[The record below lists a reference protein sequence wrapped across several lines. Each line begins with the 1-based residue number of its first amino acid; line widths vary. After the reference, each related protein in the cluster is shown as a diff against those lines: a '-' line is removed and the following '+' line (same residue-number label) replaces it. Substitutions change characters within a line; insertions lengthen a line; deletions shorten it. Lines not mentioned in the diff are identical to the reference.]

1 MVETIGSF
9 LLFTLLI
16 VSILTMINIVTVQAR
31 VHAALTQ
38 ACETVSMYSYVLDLT
53 GAASHIQNN
62 SAKAGKVQGQVDQFR
77 SNVNGL
83 LDGVKNLDAGQIGAK
98 GEAILNQMQSGVDYA
113 VENPKEMLQYMM
125 NYGLDQAGG
134 AAFEQMVVRPLVG
147 RYLANGGQSGDA
159 YLRSYGVA
167 DGLAGLDFYSPD
179 LQGNDSQLLTSQ
191 GNVKIVVQYDVDYH
205 FGALVLPFDQ
215 PKLHVTQEV
224 MTKAWLGGEGEGYR
238 E

>member
-83 LDGVKNLDAGQIGAK
+83 LDGVENLDADRSAQRESHPG
-98 GEAILNQMQSGVDYA
+98 QMQS
-113 VENPKEMLQYMM
+113 
-125 NYGLDQAGG
+125 
-134 AAFEQMVVRPLVG
+134 
-147 RYLANGGQSGDA
+147 
-159 YLRSYGVA
+159 
-167 DGLAGLDFYSPD
+167 
-179 LQGNDSQLLTSQ
+179 
-191 GNVKIVVQYDVDYH
+191 
-205 FGALVLPFDQ
+205 
-215 PKLHVTQEV
+215 
-224 MTKAWLGGEGEGYR
+224 AWTTPWR
-238 E
+238 IPRRCCSI

>member
-1 MVETIGSF
+1 MRQDQRGYIVVETIGSF

-83 LDGVKNLDAGQIGAK
+83 LDGVENLGCRPDRRKGRGHPEPNAKRRGLRRGAS
-98 GEAILNQMQSGVDYA
+98 Q
-113 VENPKEMLQYMM
+113 
-125 NYGLDQAGG
+125 
-134 AAFEQMVVRPLVG
+134 
-147 RYLANGGQSGDA
+147 GDA
-159 YLRSYGVA
+159 AVYDELW
-167 DGLAGLDFYSPD
+167 AG
-179 LQGNDSQLLTSQ
+179 
-191 GNVKIVVQYDVDYH
+191 
-205 FGALVLPFDQ
+205 
-215 PKLHVTQEV
+215 
-224 MTKAWLGGEGEGYR
+224 
-238 E
+238 